1 MTIPRKMN
9 PRHRQVVDLW
19 FGNGFNKAKALKDA
33 GYSESVSKSG
43 CNQIFKR
50 KDVKQYILHKQEL
63 LKKKF
68 EVTEES
74 VTAELAKLAFS
85 NMGDLL
91 VVQEDGSAYIDFNLM
106 TPEQRAA
113 LAEFTVEQYMEGRGE
128 GAMPVKKTKIKFAD
142 KKGSL
147 ELLGRK
153 LGMFNDKLK
162 VDLHDTTIAD
172 RLRAGRLRVNKM
184 AKGEKGK

>member
-1 MTIPRKMN
+1 MTIPRNMN
-9 PRHRQVVDLW
+9 IRHRQVVDLW

-68 EVTEES
+68 EVTEEN

-91 VVQEDGSAYIDFNLM
+91 VVQEDGSAYIDFNRM
-106 TPEQRAA
+106 TAEQRAA
-113 LAEFTVEQYMEGRGE
+113 LAEFTVEQYMEGRGDD
-128 GAMPVKKTKIKFAD
+128 AVPVKKTKIKMAD

-172 RLRAGRLRVNKM
+172 RLRAGRLRVNKL